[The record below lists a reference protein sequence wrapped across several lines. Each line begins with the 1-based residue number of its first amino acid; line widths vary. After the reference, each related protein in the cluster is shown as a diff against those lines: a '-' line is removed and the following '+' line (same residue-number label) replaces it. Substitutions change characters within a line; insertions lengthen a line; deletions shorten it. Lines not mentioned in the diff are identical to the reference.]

1 MPKGLYTNKE
11 IVDTLIND
19 LNNTIKQLVSGQY
32 LQACCIVTQMSQK
45 LVNLRTSI
53 DDDLRSRDQHIEE
66 LKNELRAAGREVLEV
81 PEDELIN
88 NKKDGAE

>member
-1 MPKGLYTNKE
+1 MPKGLYNNNE
-11 IVDTLIND
+11 LVDTLIND

-88 NKKDGAE
+88 NKKDGA